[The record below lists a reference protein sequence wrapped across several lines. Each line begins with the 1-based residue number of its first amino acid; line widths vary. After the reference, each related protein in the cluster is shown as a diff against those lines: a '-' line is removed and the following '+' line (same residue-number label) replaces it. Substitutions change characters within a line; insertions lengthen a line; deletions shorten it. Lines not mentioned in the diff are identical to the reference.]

1 MEFVKRV
8 NKNIKCG
15 AKSLIKRLSSPR
27 GATGNDEHGEETEDW
42 LEINQEYTITY
53 CHSDYRSRAEFYDRY
68 RIKELLGRGS
78 QAQVR
83 LAFDQ
88 QTQTMV
94 AIKIFKKTS
103 LSFR

>member
-27 GATGNDEHGEETEDW
+27 GPNGQEDCAEVSEDW
-42 LEINQEYTITY
+42 LEVNQEYTINY
-53 CHSDYRSRAEFYDRY
+53 CHSDYRNRTEFYDRY

-83 LAFDQ
+83 LAFDSS
-88 QTQTMV
+88 T
-94 AIKIFKKTS
+94 
-103 LSFR
+103 